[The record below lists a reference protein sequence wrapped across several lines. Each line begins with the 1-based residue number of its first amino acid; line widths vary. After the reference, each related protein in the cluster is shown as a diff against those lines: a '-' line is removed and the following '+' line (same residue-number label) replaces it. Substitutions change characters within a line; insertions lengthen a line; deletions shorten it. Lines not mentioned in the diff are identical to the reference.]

1 MYVVAPCPSEPWD
14 NFSNAGQWR
23 SLDIPLLCVAGRIL
37 FLTVDDFS
45 LAGQRT
51 LHKGTV
57 LLVELAQDTQ
67 GGALVYHTAT
77 LPPSAGVTRAFSP
90 RADVGDGAVGGG
102 WLGQVLLGRG

>member
-45 LAGQRT
+45 LAGKGT